1 MSQNTIQKNLKLPRQ
16 KPTWISLGWP
26 QNIQKIVKTVR
37 RKTDCFGLWS
47 VGQPWTGRMDG
58 LSNVFWRFIIL
69 AEIVKRTLK
78 SFKVVPWN
86 QSHDDFRYNY
96 KKDKIFLTENKLQH
110 SFLGIFKNAHK
121 KKTNFMDIEL
131 YSFS

>member
-26 QNIQKIVKTVR
+26 KNTQKIVW
-37 RKTDCFGLWS
+37 RKTDCFGLLS

-69 AEIVKRTLK
+69 TEIVKSTLK
-78 SFKVVPWN
+78 SSFKVVPWN
-86 QSHDDFRYNY
+86 QSRDDFRYNY
-96 KKDKIFLTENKLQH
+96 EKDKIFLTENKLRH
-110 SFLGIFKNAHK
+110 SILWIFKNAHK
-121 KKTNFMDIEL
+121 KETNFMDIEL
-131 YSFS
+131 DSFT